1 MSRLDARSI
10 RPIGEKQMTQGLS
23 VPLQRFL
30 QAVACVVIIMWGI
43 RTMSHLLMLLLMAL
57 VLAYTFVPLPNWLMR
72 QFKIQKGAALVLTV
86 ALLGTLNAVVIILLY
101 DGLARMTEKLPV
113 YHERFVGLFEKLMIF
128 ASAHGMTAGTSA
140 AKLFTSDRML
150 EVARVVLRQAGGF
163 LGDGLLISILAFIFL
178 VEMAEETGGKRSY
191 LAEKLAYYGG
201 GVQRYISIS
210 AETGLITALAN
221 LVVLVALGVDS
232 PVLWCVLYFFLHF
245 IPNVGFIL
253 ALLPPTLLALLML
266 GWKKALLVAG
276 CLIVTQLL
284 TDYALTPILM
294 KKGVHISF
302 LEIMVSLL
310 FWGFLLG
317 PAGAILAIPLTITL
331 RKFIERFSGDTDLD
345 GNAAG
350 RSATHP
356 IVEGSMAGA

>member
-1 MSRLDARSI
+1 
-10 RPIGEKQMTQGLS
+10 MTQGLPS
-23 VPLQRFL
+23 RLQRFL

-43 RTMSHLLMLLLMAL
+43 RTMSHLLVLLLMAL
-57 VLAYTFVPLPNWLMR
+57 MLAYAFVPLPKWLMQ
-72 QFKIQKGAALVLTV
+72 QFKIHKSAALALTV
-86 ALLGTLNAVVIILLY
+86 ALLGALNAVVITLLY
-101 DGLARMTEKLPV
+101 ESLARTTQRLPM
-113 YHERFVGLFEKLMIF
+113 YHERFIGLFEKITSF
-128 ASAHGMTAGTSA
+128 ASAHGMVLGNTST
-140 AKLFTSDRML
+140 AKLFTSDRIL

-178 VEMAEETGGKRSY
+178 VEMAEEIGGKRSP

-201 GVQRYISIS
+201 GVQRYIGIS

-253 ALLPPTLLALLML
+253 ALLPPTLLALLIL

-331 RKFIERFSGDTDLD
+331 KKFIERFSSDTALD
-345 GNAAG
+345 ESVAGMTSAA
-350 RSATHP
+350 HP
-356 IVEGSMAGA
+356 VVQGSLAGA

>member
-1 MSRLDARSI
+1 
-10 RPIGEKQMTQGLS
+10 MTQGLP
-23 VPLQRFL
+23 VPLLRFL

-43 RTMSHLLMLLLMAL
+43 RTMSHLLVLLLTAL
-57 VLAYTFVPLPNWLMR
+57 MLAYAFVPLPKWLIQ
-72 QFKIQKGAALVLTV
+72 QFKVRKSAALALTV
-86 ALLGTLNAVVIILLY
+86 ALLGTLNAVVITLLY
-101 DGLARMTEKLPV
+101 ESLARMTERLPI
-113 YHERFVGLFEKLMIF
+113 YHERFVELFEKLMIF

-140 AKLFTSDRML
+140 AKLFTSDRIL

-201 GVQRYISIS
+201 GVQRYIGIS
-210 AETGLITALAN
+210 AETGLITALVN
-221 LVVLVALGVDS
+221 LVVLFAIGVDS

-276 CLIVTQLL
+276 GLIVAQLL

-310 FWGFLLG
+310 LWSFLLG

-331 RKFIERFSGDTDLD
+331 KKFIERFSSDTALD
-345 GNAAG
+345 ESAVGMTSAA
-350 RSATHP
+350 P
-356 IVEGSMAGA
+356 PVVQGSLAGA